1 MKEVEIFVKKMM
13 QVYLAINNDEDM
25 EQYDDLM
32 NGGNVQEFIN
42 WINLYYE
49 NLTK

>member
-25 EQYDDLM
+25 EQYDDLI

>member
-1 MKEVEIFVKKMM
+1 MKEVEMFVKKMM
-13 QVYLAINNDEDM
+13 QVYFAIDNDEDM

-32 NGGNVQEFIN
+32 NSGDVQEFIN